1 MIKVNKG
8 EITLQGTA
16 MQLGAET
23 CMAVKHVV
31 TTIAKKNK
39 ASAAAAFRTLADCMA
54 NVAEELVEK
63 FNIPIELLN
72 DDLEK
77 ENDEDDDDK
86 LDELLGQ
93 LADMLDDLP
102 KDFKKWLLEELVDDD
117 DDEEDD

>member
-31 TTIAKKNK
+31 TTIAKKDK
-39 ASAAAAFRTLADCMA
+39 ASATAAFRTLADCMA

-72 DDLEK
+72 DGVE
-77 ENDEDDDDK
+77 DEDDDIED
-86 LDELLGQ
+86 D
-93 LADMLDDLP
+93 DDDLMAEI
-102 KDFKKWLLEELVDDD
+102 KKSFKELGPLGKSIIKALLEDDD